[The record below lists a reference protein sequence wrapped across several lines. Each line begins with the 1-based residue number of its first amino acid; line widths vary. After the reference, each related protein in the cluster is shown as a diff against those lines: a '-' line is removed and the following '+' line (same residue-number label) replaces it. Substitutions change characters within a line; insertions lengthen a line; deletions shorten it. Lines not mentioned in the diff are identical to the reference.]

1 MKKMLFAL
9 PLCLGLAGCPMD
21 SFMAAPSPAGAA
33 APAQPMNLVTFLTRL
48 EGLRGTALT
57 AAEKTA
63 VGGAVQQ
70 TRGLLDGGQQRFLN
84 AVSQVSG
91 LDTATL
97 GIIFPPATQ
106 PVSQTDVVA
115 KLESKAGR
123 KLGGVE
129 TQAAKAATS
138 LRNSSLTSLKS
149 NLASRVGQSVGMDAA
164 VVEGLLPLL
173 GF

>member
-1 MKKMLFAL
+1 
-9 PLCLGLAGCPMD
+9 MD
-21 SFMAAPSPAGAA
+21 SFMATPSSTGTA
-33 APAQPMNLVTFLTRL
+33 APAGQPMNVMIFLARL
-48 EGLRGTALT
+48 ESMRGTALT
-57 AAEKTA
+57 TAEKTA

-70 TRGLLDGGQQRFLN
+70 TRGLLDGGQQRFLS

-91 LDTATL
+91 LDAATL

-123 KLGGVE
+123 KLGSVE
-129 TQAAKAATS
+129 TQAAKAATT
-138 LRNSSLTSLKS
+138 LRNSSLASLKS
-149 NLASRVGQSVGMDAA
+149 NLATRVGQSVGMDAA
-164 VVEGLLPLL
+164 TVEGLLPLL